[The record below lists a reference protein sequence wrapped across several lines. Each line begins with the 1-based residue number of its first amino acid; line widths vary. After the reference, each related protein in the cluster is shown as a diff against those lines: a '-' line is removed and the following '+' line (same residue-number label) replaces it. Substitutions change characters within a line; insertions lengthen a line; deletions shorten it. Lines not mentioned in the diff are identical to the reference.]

1 MKKSVLIDTKGFQLN
16 EKTNHQWKKKQ
27 KLFSNFLMIPFS
39 RILLCLTLHY
49 LKREKERLS
58 TCINNAFTF
67 NYFCFN
73 STFFVNYFF
82 CVIQWNTIPWFQ
94 FIACFNIFCTFFQHF
109 FSFIFIPSINKC
121 NSLCCIQNRHNH
133 ERTQKS
139 PTYNCTHPCT
149 PMRLYFFHCHTI

>member
-1 MKKSVLIDTKGFQLN
+1 
-16 EKTNHQWKKKQ
+16 
-27 KLFSNFLMIPFS
+27 MIPFS

-73 STFFVNYFF
+73 SIFFVNYFF
-82 CVIQWNTIPWFQ
+82 VCYSMEYNSMVSIHCLLLYFLY
-94 FIACFNIFCTFFQHF
+94 FFSNIF

-149 PMRLYFFHCHTI
+149 PMRLYFFSTAIPFKQIILLSSTWHFFVFVLQIVLNSIFILC